1 MANIQAAYTKTIS
14 QAVNKLIEV
23 EGGSLFTILP
33 WIYFQGDTYV
43 DRTSRGPK
51 EVGNIATLDDL
62 IEFDSLSYYNRI
74 TRPSPLGKALRL
86 SADELA
92 RLGDASFLSIKLQEL
107 SDAYNYSLD
116 KRLLDALIAPVFTT
130 DGQTIPWPQAS
141 LYIPSN
147 NTLYGKVAGETW
159 FQPAMVS
166 AAMNRL
172 LESGYRQEDILCI
185 CSHTSLRNLMRSDLV
200 NSILTSNTK
209 AQQNYDLQSWGGVN
223 ILPIPSEY
231 FPPNPVEANA
241 KLVFFVATSQI
252 GFYSN
257 MPSSAERAK
266 VSMYEDP
273 SRWEAYIL
281 KAIGMVSC
289 MRRQENAVIACGVI
303 DSDSG
308 FIPPLP
314 PRLFSLPAPQA
325 VAQSTPDSTASTV
338 PGTVPSTVPSTS
350 NGTNS
355 TTTGT
360 VSTTNSTASTTNS
373 TASTTNSTASTTTG
387 TNGSS
392 GSASNSSSK

>member
-1 MANIQAAYTKTIS
+1 MANIQAAYTRTIS

-23 EGGSLFTILP
+23 EGGSLFTIFP
-33 WIYFQGDTYV
+33 WIYFQGEIYE
-43 DRTSRGPK
+43 DRTARGPK
-51 EVGNIATLDDL
+51 EADDIPSLDAP
-62 IEFDSLSYYNRI
+62 IEFDSTSYYNRV
-74 TRPSPLGKALRL
+74 TRPMPIGKALRL

-116 KRLLDALIAPVFTT
+116 KRLLSALLSPVFTT
-130 DGQTIPWPQAS
+130 DGQTIQWPQVS

-147 NTLYGKVAGETW
+147 HTLYDKQAGNTW
-159 FQPAMVS
+159 FQPATVN

-209 AQQNYDLQSWGGVN
+209 AQQNYDLQSWGGVS

-231 FPPNPVEANA
+231 FPPNPVEAAA

-257 MPSSAERAK
+257 MPSGAERAK

-303 DSDSG
+303 DSDAG
-308 FIPPLP
+308 FVTPIPPRGL
-314 PRLFSLPAPQA
+314 SAAAPL
-325 VAQSTPDSTASTV
+325 VGVQSTPNGTDSTTS
-338 PGTVPSTVPSTS
+338 STS
-350 NGTNS
+350 GTAS
-355 TTTGT
+355 STGT
-360 VSTTNSTASTTNS
+360 STSGTAGTASS
-373 TASTTNSTASTTTG
+373 
-387 TNGSS
+387 
-392 GSASNSSSK
+392 SSSK

>member
-23 EGGSLFTILP
+23 EGGALFSIFP
-33 WIYFQGDTYV
+33 WIYFTGEIYT

-51 EVGNIATLDDL
+51 EAKDIPSLDDV

-74 TRPSPLGKALRL
+74 TRPTPIGQALRL

-92 RLGDASFLSIKLQEL
+92 RLGDASFLAIKLQEL
-107 SDAYNYSLD
+107 SDTYNYSLD
-116 KRLLDALIAPVFTT
+116 RRLLAALLAPVFTT
-130 DGQTIPWPQAS
+130 EGVAITWPQA
-141 LYIPSN
+141 
-147 NTLYGKVAGETW
+147 TLYLATNHTLYDKVGANTW
-159 FQPAMVS
+159 FQPATVN

-209 AQQNYDLQSWGGVN
+209 AQQNYDLQMWGGVR

-257 MPSSAERAK
+257 MESGGERAK
-266 VSMYEDP
+266 VQMNQDE
-273 SRWEAYIL
+273 SRWESYVIKAY
-281 KAIGMVSC
+281 GMVSC

-303 DSDSG
+303 DSDSN

-314 PRLFSLPAPQA
+314 PRLFSIAPPPPAP
-325 VAQSTPDSTASTV
+325 VIQSTPSST
-338 PGTVPSTVPSTS
+338 PSTDTSTTS
-350 NGTNS
+350 TNS
-355 TTTGT
+355 T
-360 VSTTNSTASTTNS
+360 STTSTS
-373 TASTTNSTASTTTG
+373 G
-387 TNGSS
+387 TS
-392 GSASNSSSK
+392 SNSK